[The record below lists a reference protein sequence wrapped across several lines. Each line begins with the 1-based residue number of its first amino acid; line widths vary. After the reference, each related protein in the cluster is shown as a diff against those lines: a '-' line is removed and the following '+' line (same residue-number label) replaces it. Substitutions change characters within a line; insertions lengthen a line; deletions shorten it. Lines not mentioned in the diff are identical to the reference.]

1 MSEQGNCTVVVGCQW
16 GDEGKG
22 KIVDVL
28 AENVDIVARYQGG
41 ANAGHTVHVGDE
53 EFILHQIPSGILH
66 EGKRCLLGNGVVLDI
81 QQFFQ
86 EYDALLKRGRDLEG
100 RVGVSERAQLLL
112 PYHRWMDRATED
124 SASLQDKIGTTG
136 RGIGPAYEDKA
147 GRRGVRVAD
156 LGNAQRLQKRVD
168 QAKERIYERL
178 REMGGGATDELDRA
192 LDEALALGERL
203 LSLATDTGPEI
214 SRALKDGRRVLLE
227 GAQGTALDLDH
238 GTYPFVTSSNTTA
251 AAAATGTG
259 IGPTAIDSVVGVVKA
274 YTTRVGE
281 GPLPS
286 AFEPEMDAH
295 IRKLGGEF
303 GATTGRP
310 RRCGWFDSVL
320 TRHAA
325 QVNGL
330 TGLAVTKLDVLDT
343 LPELQLATAYRL
355 PDGTVTE
362 RFPADTW
369 SLSELEP
376 VYETLPGWG
385 APTGEV
391 RRLEDLPRNARAY
404 LDRIVELTGTP
415 VQWVSV
421 GTRRSQIIPV

>member
-1 MSEQGNCTVVVGCQW
+1 MSEQGACTVIVGCQW

-28 AENVDIVARYQGG
+28 AENVDVVARYQGG

-53 EFILHQIPSGILH
+53 EFVLHQIPSGILH
-66 EGKRCLLGNGVVLDI
+66 DGKRCLLGNGVVLDL
-81 QQFFQ
+81 QQFFE
-86 EYDALLKRGRDLEG
+86 EYDALVARGVDIEG
-100 RVGVSERAQLLL
+100 RVGVSRRAQLLM
-112 PYHRWMDRATED
+112 PYHRMMDKAVEASATV
-124 SASLQDKIGTTG
+124 KIGTTG

-156 LGNAQRLQKRVD
+156 FGDPDRLMKRIDAAKSRICLRLDELGAGASELD
-168 QAKERIYERL
+168 QAMEE
-178 REMGGGATDELDRA
+178 T
-192 LDEALALGERL
+192 LAFGERL
-203 LSLATDTGPEI
+203 MALATDVGPEI
-214 SRALKDGRRVLLE
+214 TSALRAGRRVLLE

-259 IGPTAIDSVVGVVKA
+259 VGPTAIDEVIGVVKA

-286 AFEPEMDAH
+286 AFEPDMDA
-295 IRKLGGEF
+295 RVRELGGEF

-320 TRHAA
+320 TRFAS

-330 TGLAVTKLDVLDT
+330 TGVAVTKLDVLDT
-343 LPELQLATAYRL
+343 LSELRIATAYRMA
-355 PDGTVTE
+355 DGSVTE

-369 SLSELEP
+369 SLSDLEP
-376 VYETLPGWG
+376 VYETLPGWQ
-385 APTGEV
+385 APTGDV
-391 RRLEDLPRNARAY
+391 RKLEDLPRNARAY
-404 LDRIVELTGTP
+404 LDRIEELTDAP
-415 VQWVSV
+415 VRWVSV
-421 GTRRSQIIPV
+421 GTQRSQIIPVA

>member
-1 MSEQGNCTVVVGCQW
+1 MFGPKTYCVVIVGAQW

-28 AENVDIVARYQGG
+28 AENVDVVARYQGG
-41 ANAGHTVHVGDE
+41 ANAGHTVHVGDS
-53 EFILHQIPSGILH
+53 EFVLHQIPSGILH
-66 EGKRCLLGNGVVLDI
+66 DGKRCLLGNGVVLDV
-81 QQFFQ
+81 QQFFA
-86 EYDALLKRGRDLEG
+86 EYDALVARGIDIEG
-100 RVGVSERAQLLL
+100 RVGVSRRAQVLM
-112 PYHRWMDRATED
+112 PYHRMMDKAVEASVTE
-124 SASLQDKIGTTG
+124 KIGTTG

-156 LGNAQRLQKRVD
+156 FGVQDRLMKRIDVAKSRICLRLEELGV
-168 QAKERIYERL
+168 
-178 REMGGGATDELDRA
+178 GTGELDRA
-192 LDEALALGERL
+192 MDETLALGERL
-203 LSLATDTGPEI
+203 LALATDVGPEI
-214 SRALKDGRRVLLE
+214 SSTLKAGRRVLLE

-259 IGPTAIDSVVGVVKA
+259 IGPTAIDEVIGVVKA

-286 AFEPEMDAH
+286 AFESDMDAH
-295 IRKLGGEF
+295 VRELGGEF

-320 TRHAA
+320 TRFAS

-343 LPELQLATAYRL
+343 LPELQIATAYRMA
-355 PDGTVTE
+355 DGSVTE

-369 SLSELEP
+369 SLSDVEP
-376 VYETLPGWG
+376 VYETLPGWE

-391 RRLEDLPRNARAY
+391 RTLAGLPRNARAY
-404 LDRIVELTGTP
+404 LDRIEELTDAP
-415 VQWVSV
+415 VRWVSV
-421 GTRRSQIIPV
+421 GTRRSQIIPVG